1 LKKDEI
7 RATHGRAR
15 EKAQMSR
22 AVARTDHMAFLA
34 ELAATLQEQ
43 QHRPGISAEERG
55 RYARWLEHAAALGAL
70 LNGPTAKSAG
80 VATDA
85 DLPPALLKE
94 LSRRKRDRLEQQI
107 VAVLAASSG
116 SADLD
121 QVLIGL
127 YRGYGMVAKRRV
139 IQNKL
144 WRLVRTGRIH
154 KAKNARNVFSL
165 EAPRERRGK
174 RKG

>member
-1 LKKDEI
+1 
-7 RATHGRAR
+7 
-15 EKAQMSR
+15 MSR
-22 AVARTDHMAFLA
+22 AVARTDHLAFLA
-34 ELAATLQEQ
+34 ELAASLREQ

-55 RYARWLEHAAALGAL
+55 RYARWAEHASALGAL
-70 LNGPTAKSAG
+70 LNVPAAKTGQSP
-80 VATDA
+80 ATDA

-94 LSRRKRDRLEQQI
+94 LSRRKRDRLEEQI
-107 VAVLAASSG
+107 VAVLAVYNG
-116 SADLD
+116 TADLD

-127 YRGYGMVAKRRV
+127 YRGYGIVAKRRV

-154 KAKNARNVFSL
+154 KAKNVRNVFAL
-165 EAPRERRGK
+165 EAPRDRRGK

>member
-1 LKKDEI
+1 MNEPF
-7 RATHGRAR
+7 RGANRPSGVSGRACG
-15 EKAQMSR
+15 EP
-22 AVARTDHMAFLA
+22 AR
-34 ELAATLQEQ
+34 Q
-43 QHRPGISAEERG
+43 QHRPGLSAEERG
-55 RYARWLEHAAALGAL
+55 RYARWLEHASALGAL
-70 LNGPTAKSAG
+70 LNVPAAKSGEPPPAE
-80 VATDA
+80 A

-107 VAVLAASSG
+107 VAVLAVYNG
-116 SADLD
+116 TADLD

-127 YRGYGMVAKRRV
+127 YRGYGIVTKRRV

-154 KAKNARNVFSL
+154 KTKDARNVFSL